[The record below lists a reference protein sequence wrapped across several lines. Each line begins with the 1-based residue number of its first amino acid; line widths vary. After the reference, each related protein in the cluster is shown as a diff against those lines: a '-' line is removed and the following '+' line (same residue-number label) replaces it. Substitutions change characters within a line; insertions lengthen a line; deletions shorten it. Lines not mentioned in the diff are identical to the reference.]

1 MRRGPVISSQT
12 STHQRKTAV
21 FRNASAEMQLWN
33 LFTANRRLD
42 CEKSM
47 RAPQD
52 SRRSTDRFA
61 PLREQQEVISLRKMV
76 ALVGDE
82 TRPGGGWPRAIAAAE
97 HTFGSGPGG
106 LGGVE
111 GLTALVVTGCGRA
124 RPGMHG
130 RYKVTRVC
138 QREAW
143 RRETVCLGHLWAR
156 PWG

>member
-1 MRRGPVISSQT
+1 
-12 STHQRKTAV
+12 
-21 FRNASAEMQLWN
+21 MQLWN

-42 CEKSM
+42 CEKSI
-47 RAPQD
+47 RALQD

-61 PLREQQEVISLRKMV
+61 PLREQQEVISMRKMV

-111 GLTALVVTGCGRA
+111 VSRRWLSRDVDAPDRECTGG
-124 RPGMHG
+124 
-130 RYKVTRVC
+130 TR
-138 QREAW
+138 
-143 RRETVCLGHLWAR
+143 
-156 PWG
+156 